1 MNLSEAIRSIRR
13 RTGKTLVQLALDLGV
28 KNPTVSQYESGKAKP
43 SPKVL
48 LLLLAM
54 AEGEE
59 RQPIMEE
66 LHRKGVHTADDAMR
80 MLGVVV
86 NEDEDV
92 PEGVV
97 RLAQCLRSFVQ
108 RKMDVYPILL
118 DLLDLWEKHG
128 SDPRFS
134 DFWSRLTQF
143 VDRELEHRLGRRP
156 LRQPK
161 YIPPPEPGGPPYSK
175 DDPRYE
181 NQILWVMTYC
191 YYDKKPFWTGFTT
204 TQKHYENAR
213 IPDMRAVCPYCQISQ
228 VWNRDNAWLALPGS
242 QR

>member
-1 MNLSEAIRSIRR
+1 MKLPEAIGSIRR
-13 RTGKTLVQLALDLGV
+13 RAGKTLMEIAKEVGV
-28 KNPTVSQYESGKAKP
+28 RHPTFSQYESGKAKP

-48 LLLLAM
+48 LRLLEM

-59 RQPIMEE
+59 RQPILEE
-66 LHRKGVHTADDAMR
+66 LHRKGVRTVEDAKR
-80 MLGVVV
+80 VLGVVV
-86 NEDEDV
+86 DEEDDV
-92 PEGVV
+92 PEGLVQ
-97 RLAQCLRSFVQ
+97 LAQHLRRRVQ
-108 RKMDVYPILL
+108 QNLDVEPILL
-118 DLLDLWEKHG
+118 ELLELQEKHA

-134 DFWSRLTQF
+134 DFWLRLTQF
-143 VDRELEHRLGRRP
+143 IDRELEDRLGRRP

-161 YIPPPEPGGPPYSK
+161 YVPPPEPGGPPYSK

>member
-1 MNLSEAIRSIRR
+1 MKLPEAIASIRR
-13 RTGKTLVQLALDLGV
+13 RAGKTLMEIAKEVGV
-28 KNPTVSQYESGKAKP
+28 RHPTFSQYESGKAKP

-48 LLLLAM
+48 LRLLEM

-59 RQPIMEE
+59 RQPILEE
-66 LHRKGVHTADDAMR
+66 LHRKGVRTVEDAKR
-80 MLGVVV
+80 VLGVVV
-86 NEDEDV
+86 DEEDDV
-92 PEGVV
+92 PEGLVQ
-97 RLAQCLRSFVQ
+97 LAQHLRRRVQ
-108 RKMDVYPILL
+108 QNLDVEPILL
-118 DLLDLWEKHG
+118 ELLELQEKHA

-134 DFWSRLTQF
+134 DFWLRLTQF
-143 VDRELEHRLGRRP
+143 IDRELEDRLGRRP

-161 YIPPPEPGGPPYSK
+161 YVPPPEPGGPPYSK

-204 TQKHYENAR
+204 TQKHYEHAS
-213 IPDMRAVCPYCQISQ
+213 IPDMRAVCPYCHISQ